1 MKEKERKERIAERV
15 TAGKPMLTMQEA
27 AMFTGMSKHTL
38 YRMTCSKQIKH
49 YKPGGKLIYFSRED
63 LINWMMQNPSGGEQ

>member
-1 MKEKERKERIAERV
+1 MTEQERKERIAERV
-15 TAGKPMLTMQEA
+15 TASKPMLTMQEA
-27 AMFTGMSKHTL
+27 SLFTGLSKHTL

-63 LINWMMQNPSGGEQ
+63 LINWMMSNEK